1 MRAWRRTKEGSRF
14 CDRIQWQKEVVKM
27 IGTRGKSQRTK
38 GILLGLA
45 LVLGSAASAAEKI
58 DLIGMNI
65 GGAAFSSGSIPGKYN
80 TNYFFPAPDYLAI
93 WKERGIRT
101 LRFPILWERLQ
112 AELNGE
118 LEEEYAQRIENFMQ
132 QAAEHDM
139 RVILDIH
146 NYARY
151 RKQII
156 GTDAVP
162 ISAYANFMERVA
174 ERWKDQEGLWA
185 YDIMNEPHGADKYWP
200 AAAQAGI
207 DAIRKHDRERPLLIE
222 GNFWSSSYRWPK
234 YNDPLLQLHDP
245 ADKLIFSAHLY
256 LDKDGSGR
264 YQAPLADDFDTMLG
278 VKRVKPFIDW
288 LIEHDRQGHIG
299 EFGIPGDDPRLLE
312 AMDNLLAYLQ
322 KHCIPMTYWAAG
334 PSWGNYRLSVEPTR
348 DGQDRPQWAVLEK
361 YVNQGDC
368 KQIGP

>member
-1 MRAWRRTKEGSRF
+1 
-14 CDRIQWQKEVVKM
+14 M
-27 IGTRGKSQRTK
+27 IGTRSKSHRKK

-45 LVLGSAASAAEKI
+45 LVLSSAAHAAENI

-80 TNYFFPAPDYLAI
+80 TNYFFPAPDYLGT

-101 LRFPILWERLQ
+101 IRFPILWERLQ

-118 LEEEYAQRIENFMQ
+118 LQEEYAQRIDAFLQ

-151 RKQII
+151 HKQII

-162 ISAYANFMERVA
+162 IAAYADLLERIA
-174 ERWKDQEGLWA
+174 KRWKDHDGLWA

-222 GNFWSSSYRWPK
+222 GNFWSSSYLWPK
-234 YNDPLLQLHDP
+234 YNDPLLELKDP

-256 LDKDGSGR
+256 LDKHGNGQYR
-264 YQAPLADDFDTMLG
+264 EPLEDDFDTMLG

-288 LIEHDRQGHIG
+288 LIKHGKQGHIG
-299 EFGIPGDDPRLLE
+299 EFGIPADEPRLLE

-334 PSWGNYRLSVEPTR
+334 PSWGNYKLSVEPTR
-348 DGQDRPQWAVLEK
+348 DGQDRPQWEILNK
-361 YVNQGDC
+361 YVNQGGC
-368 KQIGP
+368 SSIGP